1 MAIGHAADIALG
13 GMCAWRLPTDASC
26 ASVARSLL
34 GLAMTTLGLDRDKV
48 DDATLAVSELATNAL
63 HHGLNAG
70 PETPTAPPELWL
82 WARATPTPQLVL
94 TVFDACR
101 SSWPDTTPRGLLD
114 DHGRGIGIVAML
126 AEAWGAHP
134 TRSICTQGVP
144 GKAVWSAFAL
154 PGPWPNARTTAPP
167 MLAARHLVTMLT
179 ARGVTNVTH
188 RHGKGVS
195 LVTIP
200 LGGNEERNIWIES
213 GHLSYTTPTGTRHR
227 RPMIDLHDTTETLIH
242 QLDEESR
249 RGSR

>member
-1 MAIGHAADIALG
+1 MPQKVQSGHISVGHARDIALG

-34 GLAMTTLGLDRDKV
+34 SIAMTSLGLDRDTA
-48 DDATLAVSELATNAL
+48 DDAILAASELATNSL
-63 HHGLNAG
+63 HHGLNAS
-70 PETPTAPPELWL
+70 PETETAPPELWV
-82 WARATPTPQLVL
+82 WARVTPTPQLVL

-101 SSWPDTTPRGLLD
+101 SSWPDTTPHGLLD
-114 DHGRGIGIVAML
+114 EHGRGIGIVGML

-134 TRSICTQGVP
+134 TRSICTQGTP

-167 MLAARHLVTMLT
+167 MLAARHLATMLT

-188 RHGKGVS
+188 RHGRGVS

-200 LGGNEERNIWIES
+200 LGRNEETNIWIEPGQDRKS
-213 GHLSYTTPTGTRHR
+213 VV
-227 RPMIDLHDTTETLIH
+227 
-242 QLDEESR
+242 
-249 RGSR
+249 